1 MILVVDSSERECT
14 STVKHELGRLLANED
29 LADAALLVLANKQD
43 VAGAMTASEL
53 SAALCLHNIADKPW
67 SIAACCALT
76 GEGLP
81 EALDWI
87 AANVT
92 KR

>member
-1 MILVVDSSERECT
+1 MILVVDSSERERT
-14 STVKHELGRLLANED
+14 ATVRLELERLLVNED

-43 VAGAMTASEL
+43 VEGAMTASEL

-76 GEGLP
+76 GEGLT
-81 EALDWI
+81 EGLDWI
-87 AANVT
+87 AANIT